1 MELQTLSPEDGL
13 FRRMLDQRRVM
24 LTGTID
30 GTLAERVCA
39 QLLVLEADD
48 ADAPITLYLH
58 SPGGEV
64 DAGFAIYD
72 TMQALRCDVATVCLG
87 FAASMAQFLLCA
99 GAPGQRFA
107 HAHSRILM
115 HQPLGAVE
123 GYAVDVAIQAEQFS
137 LARRLMAEL
146 TAAAHRPA
154 RRAHPRRRRPRPLV
168 HRRGSAR
175 VRHGRR
181 GDVGTRS
188 LTQRRR
194 ESLGSEAMHNRR
206 PTGRTLPTVR
216 CAATKPSP
224 TASRA
229 ARSS

>member
-1 MELQTLSPEDGL
+1 MELQTMSPTDDGL

-24 LTGTID
+24 LTGAIE
-30 GTLAERVCA
+30 GPIAERVCA

-48 ADAPITLYLH
+48 PEKPITLYLH

-72 TMQALRCDVATVCLG
+72 TMQALQCDVATVCLG

-115 HQPLGAVE
+115 HQPLGSVQ

-146 TAAAHRPA
+146 TAQHTGQDVERILADGDRDRWFTATEA
-154 RRAHPRRRRPRPLV
+154 REYGMIDEVLAPRRSRHDSSGV
-168 HRRGSAR
+168 AR
-175 VRHGRR
+175 
-181 GDVGTRS
+181 
-188 LTQRRR
+188 
-194 ESLGSEAMHNRR
+194 
-206 PTGRTLPTVR
+206 
-216 CAATKPSP
+216 
-224 TASRA
+224 
-229 ARSS
+229 

>member
-1 MELQTLSPEDGL
+1 MELQMSPTFEDTLA
-13 FRRMLDQRRVM
+13 RRMLDQRRVM
-24 LTGTID
+24 LTGAID
-30 GTLAERVCA
+30 GKIAEQVCA

-48 ADAPITLYLH
+48 TDRPVTLYLH

-72 TMQALRCDVATVCLG
+72 TMQALRCDVSTVCLG

-146 TAAAHRPA
+146 TAEHTGQTVERITADGDRDRWFTAQEALSYGMVDEVIGA
-154 RRAHPRRRRPRPLV
+154 R
-168 HRRGSAR
+168 AR
-175 VRHGRR
+175 V
-181 GDVGTRS
+181 VTGT
-188 LTQRRR
+188 
-194 ESLGSEAMHNRR
+194 G
-206 PTGRTLPTVR
+206 
-216 CAATKPSP
+216 
-224 TASRA
+224 
-229 ARSS
+229 

>member
-1 MELQTLSPEDGL
+1 MELQTISTPEDQL

-30 GTLAERVCA
+30 GKLAERVCA
-39 QLLVLEADD
+39 QLLVLESDD
-48 ADAPITLYLH
+48 ADTPVTLYLH

-72 TMQALRCDVATVCLG
+72 TMQALRCDVVTVCLG

-99 GAPGQRFA
+99 GAPGRRFA

-146 TAAAHRPA
+146 TAQHTGQSVERITAD
-154 RRAHPRRRRPRPLV
+154 
-168 HRRGSAR
+168 
-175 VRHGRR
+175 
-181 GDVGTRS
+181 GDRDRWFTA
-188 LTQRRR
+188 
-194 ESLGSEAMHNRR
+194 EEALAYGMVDEVI
-206 PTGRTLPTVR
+206 G
-216 CAATKPSP
+216 
-224 TASRA
+224 
-229 ARSS
+229 ARSRVVTSPK